1 LEAGLLRENPVSP
14 EVSVSNRRAILMN
27 LATALIYWVIVL
39 VWLTVLA
46 TVFAFYLRNPRI
58 FGATRLFLAVVTI
71 DTLRDIIENI
81 YFGLYFGSSY
91 GLFSPSLAPALG
103 NPVLLIIPKLINVA
117 AGCVVLGLLLLRW
130 LPSAIKEHGVSEH
143 NADALTTLA
152 NRDGLTGLFNRR
164 HFDFLAHAEW
174 VRSRR
179 YSRPLSIMIADIDHF
194 KTVNDRFGHD
204 AGDNVLKSV
213 ADVCRSTKRESDIV
227 ARIGGEEF
235 AFLLPET
242 NEAAALIA
250 AERLLDQ
257 IRKCCPIIGSE
268 TLAVTVS
275 IGIASA
281 SPSMSGVATLLKCA
295 DDALYEAK
303 HLGRDRVESS
313 IIHNEP
319 ILAV

>member
-1 LEAGLLRENPVSP
+1 
-14 EVSVSNRRAILMN
+14 MN

-91 GLFSPSLAPALG
+91 GLFSPSLAPILG

-117 AGCVVLGLLLLRW
+117 AGCAVLGLLLLRW

-164 HFDFLAHAEW
+164 HFDFLARAEW

-213 ADVCRSTKRESDIV
+213 ADVCHSTKRESDIV

-257 IRKCCPIIGSE
+257 IRKCRPIIGSE

-303 HLGRDRVESS
+303 HSGRNRVASS
-313 IIHNEP
+313 IVHDEP

>member
-1 LEAGLLRENPVSP
+1 
-14 EVSVSNRRAILMN
+14 MN

-39 VWLTVLA
+39 VWVTVLA

-58 FGATRLFLAVVTI
+58 FGATRLLLAVVTI

-81 YFGLYFGSSY
+81 YFGLYFGSNY
-91 GLFSPSLAPALG
+91 GLFSASLGPTLG
-103 NPVLLIIPKLINVA
+103 NPMLLIIPKLVNVA

-130 LPSAIKEHGVSEH
+130 LPSAIREHGASEH
-143 NADALTTLA
+143 NADELTTLA

-164 HFDFLAHAEW
+164 HFDSLARAEW
-174 VRSRR
+174 ARSRR
-179 YSRPLSIMIADIDHF
+179 YARPLSIMIADIDHF
-194 KTVNDRFGHD
+194 KTVNDRFGHE

-250 AERLLDQ
+250 AERLLAQ
-257 IRKCCPIIGSE
+257 IQNCCPIIGPE

-281 SPSMSGVATLLKCA
+281 GPSMSSVATLLKHA

-303 HLGRDRVESS
+303 HLGRNRVAIS
-313 IIHNEP
+313 IGHAEP

>member
-1 LEAGLLRENPVSP
+1 
-14 EVSVSNRRAILMN
+14 LMN
-27 LATALIYWVIVL
+27 LAAASIYWVIVL

-71 DTLRDIIENI
+71 DTSRNVIENI
-81 YFGLYFGSSY
+81 YFGLYFGSNY
-91 GLFSPSLAPALG
+91 GLIPASLGPLLG
-103 NPVLLIIPKLINVA
+103 NPVLLIIPKLVNVA

-130 LPSAIKEHGVSEH
+130 LPSAIKEHGASEH
-143 NADALTTLA
+143 NTDALTTLA
-152 NRDGLTGLFNRR
+152 NIDGLTGLFNRR
-164 HFDFLAHAEW
+164 HFDLLARIEW
-174 VRSRR
+174 DRSRR

-194 KTVNDRFGHD
+194 KAVNDRFGHD

-213 ADVCRSTKRESDIV
+213 ADVCRSTKRESDIL

-235 AFLLPET
+235 ALLLPET

-250 AERLLDQ
+250 AERLLGY
-257 IRKCCPIIGSE
+257 IRKCCPIIGAE

-281 SPSMSGVATLLKCA
+281 SPSTSNVATLLKRA
-295 DDALYEAK
+295 DEALYEAK
-303 HLGRDRVESS
+303 HLGRNRVESS
-313 IIHNEP
+313 IVHDEP
-319 ILAV
+319 LLAV